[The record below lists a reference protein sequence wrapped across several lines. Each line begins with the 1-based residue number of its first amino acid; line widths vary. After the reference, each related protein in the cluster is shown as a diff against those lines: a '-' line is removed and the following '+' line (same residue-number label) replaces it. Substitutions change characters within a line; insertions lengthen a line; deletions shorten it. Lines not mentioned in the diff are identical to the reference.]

1 MDEEKNIETTEIKKE
16 DVEKGKQHGKIFG
29 DPVVEF

>member
-1 MDEEKNIETTEIKKE
+1 MDEDKNIETTEMKKE
-16 DVEKGKQHGKIFG
+16 DVEKGKKKGKIFG